1 MSEVMSPKK
10 IYRSLGEFEKEY
22 LPKYYARK
30 KAQTILDAPDFG
42 IILAD
47 ESLKI
52 IRKELAKT
60 SI

>member
-1 MSEVMSPKK
+1 MSEDITQKK
-10 IYRSLGEFEKEY
+10 MYRSLGEFEKEY
-22 LPKYYARK
+22 FPQYYDRK

-60 SI
+60 SL